1 MRVDYLALQGVRN
14 LRSVALEPRAR
25 FNVFSGDN
33 GQGKTNLLETIFVVA
48 ALRSFRTAKLADL
61 IAFGEPT
68 ATISARVIR
77 SGLTRIY
84 ELAIEPHSKK
94 IRLDGK
100 SPRPL
105 ARYFGDFN
113 VVLFAPED
121 LQLPRG
127 SPSERRKFLD
137 RAVFNHAPAYLVTV
151 QDYEKVLRSRNRIL
165 RSIADGATPKNQAD
179 DLIAVYDQQ
188 LSELAATII
197 IARTTYLR
205 ELLPGFRAAFEA
217 IARMGI
223 DVDLT
228 YVASAE
234 LDNQWAGRVA
244 ETVLAAL
251 QASRPRDL
259 ARGTTSVGPHRDD
272 LCFMFGGRDA
282 GSFASQGQLR
292 AVVLAWKTA
301 EMELLTRVHG
311 DPPILLLDDV
321 SSELD
326 PSRNRYLFEHLAQ
339 LAGQCFVTT
348 TAASHVL
355 IANERAD
362 YIIRDGE
369 IVNDLVSL

>member
-1 MRVDYLALQGVRN
+1 MRN
-14 LRSVALEPRAR
+14 LRSVELQPRAR
-25 FNVFSGDN
+25 FNIFSGDN

-61 IAFGEPT
+61 IAFGEPS
-68 ATISARVIR
+68 ATISARVVR
-77 SGLTRIY
+77 GGLTRIY
-84 ELAIEPHSKK
+84 ELAIEQHSKK

-179 DLIAVYDQQ
+179 DLLAVYDQQ

-197 IARTTYLR
+197 VARTTYLR
-205 ELLPGFRAAFEA
+205 ELLPGFRVAFEA

-223 DVDLT
+223 EVNLT

-234 LDNQWAGRVA
+234 VEGRLDDQFDDRVG
-244 ETVLAAL
+244 ESVLAAL
-251 QASRPRDL
+251 RSCRPRDL

-272 LCFMFGGRDA
+272 LCFMFAGRDA

-362 YIIRDGE
+362 YVIRDGE